1 MEKLKFSYYKGL
13 DYDIHRRDKNSPWQ
27 NIQRGVLK
35 SPNGICNIIIISD
48 LYAFWSYEIK
58 VRVKSSEVEGDKF
71 WSVGKTVSFSTK
83 AERPKRPP
91 ETPVGSFYIDST
103 ETQLRLYWEQMPE
116 YEFDGPAFQ
125 YIINEVNGNGVVMYV

>member
-13 DYDIHRRDKNSPWQ
+13 EYDIQRRDKNSPSWK

-35 SPNGICNIIIISD
+35 SSNGIRNIIIVRD

-58 VRVKSSEVEGDKF
+58 VRVKSSEVEDDKF
-71 WSVGKTVSFSTK
+71 WSEGKSVLFNTK

-116 YEFDGPAFQ
+116 YEYNGPAFQ
-125 YIINEVNGNGVVMYV
+125 YIINEVNGYGDIV